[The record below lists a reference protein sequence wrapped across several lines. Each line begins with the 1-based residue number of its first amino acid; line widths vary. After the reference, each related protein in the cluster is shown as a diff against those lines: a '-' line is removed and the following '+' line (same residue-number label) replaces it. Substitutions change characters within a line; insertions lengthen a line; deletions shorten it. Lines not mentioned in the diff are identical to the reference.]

1 MTLLYFCR
9 ALDRQ
14 MRIPDGLRYLG
25 KISLLMRLLQS
36 SIIEDIPRFVQY
48 VRDYFQSPQP
58 SAPLL
63 DPLIL
68 THFPSHIIDP
78 VPSTSDHV

>member
-1 MTLLYFCR
+1 
-9 ALDRQ
+9 
-14 MRIPDGLRYLG
+14 MRSPDGLRYLG
-25 KISLLMRLLQS
+25 KISLLMQLLQS

-68 THFPSHIIDP
+68 LTHFPSHIIDP
-78 VPSTSDHV
+78 LPSHSDHV